1 MMFYC
6 KEQSIFFFSFAVV
19 ATCLHQSHI
28 SLLFQILMLPRFKIK
43 RDQSP
48 QSCLHE
54 HLLSMHYVA
63 KLEFS
68 LFQNHKAGCE
78 PPPIQHLLLDV
89 VLQAARPGVVGGL
102 VRPPL
107 L

>member
-6 KEQSIFFFSFAVV
+6 KEQSVFFLSFAV
-19 ATCLHQSHI
+19 AETCLHQSHI
-28 SLLFQILMLPRFKIK
+28 SLLFQILMLRSFKIK
-43 RDQSP
+43 SEQSP
-48 QSCLHE
+48 QSCV

-89 VLQAARPGVVGGL
+89 VLQAARPGAVGGL
-102 VRPPL
+102 VRPPFL
-107 L
+107 